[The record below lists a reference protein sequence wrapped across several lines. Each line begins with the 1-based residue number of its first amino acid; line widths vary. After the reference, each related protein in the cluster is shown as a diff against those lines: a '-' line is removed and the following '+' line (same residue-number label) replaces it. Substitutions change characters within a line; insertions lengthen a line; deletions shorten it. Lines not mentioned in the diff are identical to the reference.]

1 MNDQSLQTIEREL
14 SNLKRSIWR
23 WRLMTFALVAIGALL
38 AATAVS
44 PTVFDHII
52 VKRIDV
58 IGSGN
63 TPVASLGQTTDG
75 GRLDLYNH
83 NGTNLLRLASTQA
96 GGDVALW
103 DANGTNIAGI
113 WSDNDGGSFSLWN
126 AQGEERSQFSSGA
139 LTLSGKHASLHINN
153 EHGHPVAVVASD
165 PEGHGRFQIAD
176 AKGQVVSE
184 MRLIPGFG
192 GGILVNAPNGNQ
204 MAALAATDQGGRLNI
219 LNKNGVPVLI
229 ASSTANQG
237 GAMSINNERGIPVM
251 MSVTT
256 DSQDGLIEL
265 YDGNGNGARRMR
277 PIKGYA
283 P

>member
-1 MNDQSLQTIEREL
+1 MNNQSLQTIEHEL
-14 SNLKRSIWR
+14 TALKKSIWR
-23 WRLMTFALVAIGALL
+23 WRLMTLALISTGVLV
-38 AATAVS
+38 AATAVG

-52 VKRIDV
+52 VNRIDV

-63 TPVASLGQTTDG
+63 TPVASLGQTASG

-83 NGTNLLRLASTQA
+83 DGTNLLRLASTQS

-113 WSDNDGGSFSLWN
+113 WSDADGGSFSLWN

-192 GGILVNAPNGNQ
+192 GGILINAPNGNQ
-204 MAALAATDQGGRLNI
+204 MVALAATDQGGRLNI
-219 LNKNGVPVLI
+219 LNKNGVPVFI
-229 ASSTANQG
+229 ASAKANQG

-251 MSVTT
+251 MSLTT

-265 YDGNGNGARRMR
+265 FDGNGKGVRRMR
-277 PIKGYA
+277 PLKGYV

>member
-1 MNDQSLQTIEREL
+1 MNNQSLQTIEREL
-14 SNLKRSIWR
+14 TALKNSIWR
-23 WRLMTFALVAIGALL
+23 WRLMTLALITTGVLV
-38 AATAVS
+38 AATAVG

-63 TPVASLGQTTDG
+63 TPVASLGQTESG

-83 NGTNLLRLASTQA
+83 DGTNLLRLASTHA

-139 LTLSGKHASLHINN
+139 LTLSGEHASLRIKNQ
-153 EHGHPVAVVASD
+153 HGHPVAVVASD

-219 LNKNGVPVLI
+219 LNKNGVPVFI
-229 ASSTANQG
+229 ASSKANQG
-237 GAMSINNERGIPVM
+237 GAISINNERGIPVM

-265 YDGNGNGARRMR
+265 YDGNGNGVRRMR
-277 PIKGYA
+277 PLKGYA